1 MSTKQIVAYF
11 YTRVCYNISM
21 KLIVGLGNPG
31 NQYLWTRHNVGFI
44 ALDYYFKRYKAEWRE
59 KPFLGAV
66 RGQIDD
72 ILFIKPQN
80 FYNETGGVVAN
91 YLKHFKI
98 ALSDIL
104 VICDNFDLEFGK
116 VRRRTTGSAG
126 GNNGLKS
133 IDAALGSSDYARI
146 RIGTEND
153 ALRTKLG
160 DVDFVLSRF
169 TPEEKARLPEILSET
184 TEMIDDWAGMYS

>member
-1 MSTKQIVAYF
+1 
-11 YTRVCYNISM
+11 M
-21 KLIVGLGNPG
+21 KLIIGLGNPG

-59 KPFLGAV
+59 KPFLGAI

-80 FYNETGGVVAN
+80 FYNETGSVVAN

-104 VICDNFDLEFGK
+104 VICDNFDLGFGM
-116 VRRRTTGSAG
+116 VRCRTAGSAG

-133 IDAALGSSDYARI
+133 IDAALGTSEYTRI
-146 RIGTEND
+146 RIGTGND
-153 ALRTKLG
+153 ELRAKLG
-160 DVDFVLSRF
+160 DVKFVLSKF
-169 TPEEKARLPEILSET
+169 TPEEKEQLPAILQAV
-184 TEMIDDWAGMYS
+184 TEKIDDFIV